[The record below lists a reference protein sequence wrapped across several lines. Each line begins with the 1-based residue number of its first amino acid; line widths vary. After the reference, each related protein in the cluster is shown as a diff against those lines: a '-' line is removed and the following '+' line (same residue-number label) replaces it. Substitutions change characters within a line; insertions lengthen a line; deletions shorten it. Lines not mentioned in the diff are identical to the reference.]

1 MSKQDQPAQLKR
13 RIARLEALLEA
24 EKQRADK
31 AWDAY
36 RSALYESVEAKMQL
50 DEIRRVLEGDK

>member
-13 RIARLEALLEA
+13 RIARLEALLDA

>member
-50 DEIRRVLEGDK
+50 DGIRRVLEGDK

>member
-13 RIARLEALLEA
+13 RISRLEALLEA